1 MNDLKHIVEKRVI
14 TAQLLQVAE
23 MMLFLAK
30 EKVRLEK
37 KLEELEGGQG
47 EKTA

>member
-1 MNDLKHIVEKRVI
+1 MTDLEHIVEKRVV

-30 EKVRLEK
+30 EKERLEK
-37 KLEELEGGQG
+37 KLKELEGGQG

>member
-1 MNDLKHIVEKRVI
+1 MNIAHIVEKRVV

>member
-1 MNDLKHIVEKRVI
+1 MTDLEHIIEKRVV

-37 KLEELEGGQG
+37 KLKELEGGQG
-47 EKTA
+47 EITA